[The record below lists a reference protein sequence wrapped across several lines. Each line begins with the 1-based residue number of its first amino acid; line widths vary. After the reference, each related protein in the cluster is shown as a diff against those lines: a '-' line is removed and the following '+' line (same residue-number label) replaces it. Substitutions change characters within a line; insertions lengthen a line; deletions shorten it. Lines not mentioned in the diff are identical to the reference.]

1 MEGLPCH
8 VGAQGYYH
16 GGAQSG
22 MASLRLVGWG
32 LGYEDGGVG
41 AQGHPAVLP
50 PAVANLLSGHTTLP
64 GACYTHKIQLP
75 HLPYNYVYIK

>member
-1 MEGLPCH
+1 
-8 VGAQGYYH
+8 
-16 GGAQSG
+16 